1 MVEGVGGK
9 WDRFIAVTA
18 DFYRGFLAL
27 TGRAAG

>member
-27 TGRAAG
+27 TGRAEG